1 MKKFYIL
8 FNPHAG
14 NGINENSLAE
24 LVSSLE
30 GEAVLT
36 DMTTITSYADF
47 LCSVS
52 KDDAIVV
59 CGGDGTLNRF
69 INDSCDAEFASDVF
83 YYGLGTGNDFLKDI
97 GGEPRTLVQINKYIA
112 SLPTTIINGK
122 EYKFINNVGFGI
134 DGYCCQVGD
143 ELKAK
148 GKKDISYTGIAIKG
162 LLFKFKP
169 ANAVVTVDGVKHE
182 YKKVWLA
189 PTMNG
194 RFYGGGMMPTPK
206 QDRLGENGELSVMIW
221 HGSGKLKTLM
231 AFPSLFK
238 GEHVNKTKYIDILVG
253 KNITVE
259 FDKPCAVQV
268 DGETTIGVT
277 KYEAKAR
284 AVSNIPADEPL
295 VANAE

>member
-8 FNPHAG
+8 FNPFAG
-14 NGINENSLAE
+14 NGINQNCLKE
-24 LVSSLE
+24 LVDSLE

-36 DMTTITSYADF
+36 DMTSIEDYGDF
-47 LCSVS
+47 LANID

-59 CGGDGTLNRF
+59 CGGDGTVNRF
-69 INDSCDAEFASDVF
+69 INDSRDAKSENDIF
-83 YYGLGTGNDFLKDI
+83 YYALGTGNDFLKDI
-97 GGEPRTLVQINKYIA
+97 EGEAKKLVQINKYIA
-112 SLPTTIINGK
+112 SLPTVVINGK
-122 EYKFINNVGFGI
+122 EYKFVNNVGFGI

-148 GKKDISYTGIAIKG
+148 GKKNISYTGIAIKG

-206 QDRLGENGELSVMIW
+206 QDRLNQDGNLSVMIW
-221 HGSGKLKTLM
+221 HGSGKLATLM

-238 GEHVNKTKYIDILVG
+238 GEHVNKTKYIEVLEG
-253 KNITVE
+253 KSITVE
-259 FDKPCAVQV
+259 FDKPCAVQF
-268 DGETTIGVT
+268 DGETIVGVT

-284 AVSNIPADEPL
+284 TVCHISSDEPL
-295 VANAE
+295 VAQG